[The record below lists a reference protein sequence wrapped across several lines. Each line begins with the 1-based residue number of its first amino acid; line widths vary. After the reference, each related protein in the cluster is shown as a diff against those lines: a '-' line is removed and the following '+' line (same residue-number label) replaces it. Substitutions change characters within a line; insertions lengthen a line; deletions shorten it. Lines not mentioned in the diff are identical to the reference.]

1 MWEPLIVFF
10 VLRQMFKEHD
20 FFFKDRTDS
29 KLPDGHYQ

>member
-1 MWEPLIVFF
+1 
-10 VLRQMFKEHD
+10 MFKEHD